1 MRRQRLRDQAAV
13 TSRVADCGA
22 DDSTSPAGLC
32 LRKSRILHTQLRCQQ
47 ARSRPD
53 RRRSLRR
60 RQGNRAGTHPQRCC
74 HEASEQTQVVGAAL
88 RRSLYGSV
96 PPRPPATPPYPRT
109 EAGSSSVAHA
119 KVACHPSGDTLD
131 RTLETAPDRHELPA
145 MCCAVLDDHSVGS
158 DARARTR
165 ELGGPGRRGVV
176 VVRCRDRHDLTRR
189 LGLAE
194 LALPHDCRKDCTAL
208 GLRRPPVRESCGR
221 YQRTGHDKQHDNA
234 GELHRRKAT
243 PASTALANIARSG
256 LRR

>member
-1 MRRQRLRDQAAV
+1 MDPAHAV
-13 TSRVADCGA
+13 AL
-22 DDSTSPAGLC
+22 PAGPL
-32 LRKSRILHTQLRCQQ
+32 K
-47 ARSRPD
+47 ARPAAIASSPPGE
-53 RRRSLRR
+53 S
-60 RQGNRAGTHPQRCC
+60 AGTDPQRCC
-74 HEASEQTQVVGAAL
+74 HEANELTQVIGAAL

-96 PPRPPATPPYPRT
+96 PARPPATPPYPRT

-119 KVACHPSGDTLD
+119 KVACHPTGDTLD

-158 DARARTR
+158 DAHARTR
-165 ELGGPGRRGVV
+165 ELGGPGRRGVM
-176 VVRCRDRHDLTRR
+176 VVRCRDGHDLTRR

-243 PASTALANIARSG
+243 PASPALANIARSD
-256 LRR
+256 LRRERGSDGGVQNRFDAYAGPRHLRP